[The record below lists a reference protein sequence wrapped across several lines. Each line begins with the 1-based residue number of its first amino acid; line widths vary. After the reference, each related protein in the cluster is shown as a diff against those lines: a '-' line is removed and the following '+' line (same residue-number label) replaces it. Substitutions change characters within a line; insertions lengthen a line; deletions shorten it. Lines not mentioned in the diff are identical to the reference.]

1 MDNEKWYARTAEDV
15 LAFWQ
20 TDKIDGLYS
29 GEVKKRLDR
38 FGHNEMTAKESIS
51 WWKRLLAQF
60 QDFMVLVL
68 LAATL
73 VSAFLGEYVDAIT
86 ILTIVIIN
94 AILGF
99 FQEYRAEKS
108 MQALQKLA
116 APTARVIRNG
126 TLQQIEARY
135 LVPGD
140 IMVLEAGDKL
150 AADGRLVEGQNM
162 EVEEAALTG
171 ESLPVRKTPDK
182 KYGEDSSLGDRKNMV
197 YSGTNVTRGR
207 GKAVVCATGMATEV
221 GCIAGMIQQSE
232 HESTPLE
239 RRLEH
244 LGRILVWIC
253 LAICVVVVITGVA
266 KGEPIFLM
274 CMAGISLAVAAI
286 PEGLPAIVTVALA
299 LGVQRMIKRNA
310 IVRKLPAV
318 ETLGCTTVICSDK
331 TGTLTQNAM
340 TVRKIFAGGK
350 KYDVTGN
357 GYEIKGQFLFEK
369 QEIESL
375 KDKSL
380 QSVLMIGVLCN
391 NSILKRNNVSISGL
405 WRRSK
410 NNEWSIEGDPTEGAL
425 VVAAAKADI
434 WRDNLEKKQQRM
446 AEIPFES
453 ERRRM
458 SVIYKEKDTATLYI
472 KGAPDTILELCSYY
486 HDGNHDIPL
495 ANDSKAA
502 IIAANDEMTSQAL
515 RVLAIAYRKLDNNEL
530 KIDNIDERLEKE
542 LVFAGMIGIIDPPR
556 SEAKQAIALC
566 RQAGI
571 KAVMITGDHRNTA
584 VAIAQELQLFN
595 DTVDQALTGK
605 ELDAMSD
612 EELARIVNKVTVY
625 ARVSPAHKLR
635 IVRALKQHGHIVAM
649 TGDGVNDAPAIKEA
663 NIGVAMGITGT
674 DVTKEASSMILA
686 DDNFATIVAAVE
698 EGRGIYDNIRKFIR
712 YLLSCNLGEVLTMFI
727 SSLVGLPLPLL
738 PVQILWVNL
747 VTDGFPAMALGVDP
761 NGHNIMSRPPRN
773 PGESVFSRGL
783 SRKIVSRGLQIG
795 CTTVF
800 VFASI
805 YFAKNDLA
813 LARTMAFCTL
823 VFSQMFHVFDCRSE
837 MLTVFEVGL
846 FRNKYLLMAAGCSV
860 VMQLSV
866 IYTPFL
872 REVFQT
878 VPMSVYDWIFVLIV
892 SGWTFMLNA
901 LKHVFFRRR
910 YSPTGIR
917 QSLARYNKG

>member
-1 MDNEKWYARTAEDV
+1 MDNEKWYARTVEDV

-20 TDKIDGLYS
+20 TDKNEGLS
-29 GEVKKRLDR
+29 SNEVRKRLDR
-38 FGHNEMTAKESIS
+38 FGHNEMTAKEDIS

-73 VSAFLGEYVDAIT
+73 VSAFMGEYVDAIT

-94 AILGF
+94 AMLGF

-116 APTARVIRNG
+116 APTAHVIRNG
-126 TLQQIEARY
+126 ILQQIAARE

-171 ESLPVRKTPDK
+171 ESLPVRKMPDK
-182 KYGEDSSLGDRKNMV
+182 KFGEDSSLGDRKNMV
-197 YSGTNVTRGR
+197 YAGTSVTRGR

-221 GCIAGMIQQSE
+221 GCIACMIQQSE

-244 LGRILVWIC
+244 LGRLLVWVCLIIC
-253 LAICVVVVITGVA
+253 LVVVITGVA
-266 KGEPIFLM
+266 KGEPVFLM

-340 TVRKIFAGGK
+340 TVRKIFAGGQI
-350 KYDVTGN
+350 YDVTGN
-357 GYEIKGQFLFEK
+357 GYEIKGKFLHDK
-369 QEIESL
+369 QEFDYQ

-380 QSVLMIGVLCN
+380 QFSLTIGALCN
-391 NSILKRNNVSISGL
+391 NSVLKRNNISISGL
-405 WRRSK
+405 WRRPK

-425 VVAAAKADI
+425 VVAAAKANI
-434 WRDNLEKKQQRM
+434 WRDDLEKKQQRV

-458 SVIYKEKDTATLYI
+458 SVLYEEKDTAMLYA

-486 HDGNHDIPL
+486 NDGDREIPL
-495 ANDSKAA
+495 TNDMKVA
-502 IIAANDEMTSQAL
+502 IIAANEQMTSLAL
-515 RVLAIAYRKLDNNEL
+515 RVLCVAYRKFTRNEL
-530 KIDNIDERLEKE
+530 QAGNIDENAEKE
-542 LVFAGMIGIIDPPR
+542 LVFSGLLGIIDPPR
-556 SEAKQAIALC
+556 AEAKQAIALC
-566 RQAGI
+566 HQAGI

-584 VAIAQELQLFN
+584 VAIAQELQLFKDN
-595 DTVDQALTGK
+595 IDQALTGK

-612 EELARIVNKVTVY
+612 EELVRVVNKVTVF

-635 IVRALKQHGHIVAM
+635 IVRAFKQHGHIVAM

-727 SSLVGLPLPLL
+727 SSLIGLPLPLL

-747 VTDGFPAMALGVDP
+747 VTDGLPAMALGVDP
-761 NGHNIMSRPPRN
+761 NDRDIMNRPPRN

-783 SRKIVSRGLQIG
+783 SRKIASRGLQIG
-795 CTTVF
+795 CSTVF
-800 VFASI
+800 VFAAI
-805 YFAKNDLA
+805 YLLKNDLA

-837 MLTVFEVGL
+837 MFTVFEVGL
-846 FRNKYLLMAAGCSV
+846 LKNKFLLMATGCSV
-860 VMQLSV
+860 LMQLSV
-866 IYTPFL
+866 VYSPWL

-878 VPMSVYDWIFVLIV
+878 VPMSGYDWIFVLSI
-892 SGWTFMLNA
+892 SGWTFILNA
-901 LKHVFFRRR
+901 LKHILFRQR
-910 YSPTGIR
+910 YSPYGIKH
-917 QSLARYNKG
+917 SMARYNK